1 MRVGPATNV
10 ARINVSET
18 ITALWTFAHING
30 ISLDDIIERTAAAGV
45 TIDGALIKDNAIK
58 FFGKAIS
65 SNTVYSSDVVGDT
78 QRKHTVDAGGR
89 HDWGDGTGALDTNL
103 YRDAPDLLITDDS
116 LKVAGVLGLIADII
130 TERSAAAGV
139 TIDGLLIKDSGV
151 PQAAVTAHEA
161 ALAILLGQITDG
173 VDLTERN
180 VAETI
185 TALWEF
191 THASG
196 IKTNVIT
203 ERGAD
208 AGVTIDGL
216 LVKDSGID
224 LAGNI
229 ILSIRSPAQITGNVN
244 DYGTGSTV
252 IQRVTASGAF
262 SITGFAGGV
271 DGRMIIVT
279 NIGASIITLLHISV
293 ASATENR
300 MNLPS
305 AANIILNQNDVAGL
319 FYDGALSRW
328 KAIGVAV

>member
-10 ARINVSET
+10 ARINVSEI
-18 ITALWTFAHING
+18 ITALWSFAHASG
-30 ISLDDIIERTAAAGV
+30 IKTDVITERSVNMGV
-45 TIDGALIKDNAIK
+45 TIDGLLLKNNAVSAI
-58 FFGKAIS
+58 GKALGDDA
-65 SNTVYSSDVVGDT
+65 VLVSDVAGDA
-78 QRKHTVDAGGR
+78 QKRFRVQVDGQ
-89 HDWGDGTGALDTNL
+89 HEWGDGTLVRDTNL
-103 YRDAPDLLITDDS
+103 FRALADVLATNDS
-116 LKVAGVLGLIADII
+116 FRVAGVLGVIADII
-130 TERSAAAGV
+130 TERTADTGV
-139 TIDGLLIKDSGV
+139 TIDGLLVKDSGI

-191 THASG
+191 THALG

-203 ERGAD
+203 ERGAG

-224 LAGNI
+224 LAGNV
-229 ILSIRSPAQITGNVN
+229 ILSIRTPAQITGNVN
-244 DYGTGSTV
+244 DYGTGTTV
-252 IQRVTASGAF
+252 IQRVSASGAF

-271 DGRMIIVT
+271 DGRMIIIT

-300 MNLPS
+300 MNLPG
-305 AANIILNQNDVAGL
+305 ATNIILNQNDVAGL